1 REHKRQH
8 HRRVTTGSEP
18 ADWRIRR
25 VDTLRLSRRNAP
37 RIRKENASEPSGGGD
52 AEQREHHPG
61 EASGSGANAEEAHRR
76 RLGPEEQDRFVEKGP
91 PDETRDDEISA
102 FDHLLRDRGVETFVG
117 IRQGRVEEK
126 RRQIEKR
133 RDRDENPEP
142 QVPKPKS
149 Q

>member
-1 REHKRQH
+1 MAAAFELGDQPAGVGLVVAALEPVRAEVLVGLVALEHVVSADQD
-8 HRRVTTGSEP
+8 RVGESTRCP
-18 ADWRIRR
+18 HPQADPWSTSSSSQRWP
-25 VDTLRLSRRNAP
+25 DGPNATRLLVL
-37 RIRKENASEPSGGGD
+37 
-52 AEQREHHPG
+52 
-61 EASGSGANAEEAHRR
+61 HRR
-76 RLGPEEQDRFVEKGP
+76 R
-91 PDETRDDEISA
+91 S
-102 FDHLLRDRGVETFVG
+102 GVETFVG